1 MLTILGFVAIIV
13 FTIQVYKAAK
23 STERNAGLWALVCAL
38 VGFGFQFVLPIAI
51 GVVMGVYYAM
61 TGMPMESI
69 QAEIAGPAM
78 VIGIVGLILSIAGM
92 VLIAKYVSRVKADI
106 PADRAAPPPPPTF
119 NQNI

>member
-1 MLTILGFVAIIV
+1 MLTILGIVAIIV

-38 VGFGFQFVLPIAI
+38 VGFGFQWILPIAI
-51 GVVMGVYYAM
+51 GIVIGFYYAM
-61 TGMPMESI
+61 TGMSMENI
-69 QAEIAGPAM
+69 QTEIAGPATI
-78 VIGIVGLILSIAGM
+78 IGILGLILSIVGM
-92 VLIAKYVSRVKADI
+92 VLIAKHVSKVKADI